1 MIKKGQLKKNAGSG
15 NRGVPKTMKKGMFL
29 HRLKKNR
36 TLLLML
42 LPAIVLVFIFSYVP
56 IAGIVLAFKQYNYQD
71 GIWGSPW
78 VEHIFDNFRFFFIS
92 GKAGM
97 VTLNTFLYNLSFIV
111 VNTTLAVGLAVVL
124 SEVKNRFF
132 KKVTQSVIFLPYFVS
147 WVIVGSIAYNLLN
160 YENGVLNSLLEALGM
175 EPLNVYAMP
184 DAWRFIIVLFNAW
197 KGVGYSMVVYLAA
210 VVGVDTSLYEAAEID
225 GANIFQRIRYV
236 LLPTIKPTIITLVL
250 LDVSKIFRGNFDLFY
265 QLIGSNGALYDTTDV
280 IDTFVFRSLLES
292 SDIGMASAA
301 GFYQSVLCF
310 VIIITVNAIVKRV
323 NADYALF

>member
-15 NRGVPKTMKKGMFL
+15 NRGVPKAMKKGMFL